1 MKQPGKL
8 AAYLIAILWISPV
21 FTQIASAQ
29 TTSPSAYVY
38 VISKSG
44 TTTYEIDGYSADSN
58 GALTRL
64 AGSPFLKTSKRL
76 IKMAHTSHWLF
87 VSDGKNIHSFSIASS
102 GALKYVSSVDASKY
116 YAFFGETGDNLV
128 LDHTGSTLYSL
139 ALDGTGDNEFQFF
152 NKNSSTGALSFFGST
167 PDDISYGQLVF
178 TGNNQYAYGFGCFQ
192 AESHLYGF
200 KRSVDGTLTRLN
212 LRASMPTSPNGEFCL
227 DTSASNPTNNLAVSM
242 YLDTPAHPFAPP
254 AWLGVYTVDSSGN
267 LTTKSTSANMPTT
280 AVGTVH
286 QMMASPAGNL
296 LAIGG
301 SSGLQIFHF
310 NGSNPITPYT
320 GLLATHELNQILW
333 DSHDHLYGI
342 SSAGRLYSFKI
353 TATGHRQAAGSP
365 Y

>member
-139 ALDGTGDNEFQFF
+139 AIDGSGDNEFQFF
-152 NKNSSTGALSFFGST
+152 NKNSSTGALSFIGSSGST
-167 PDDISYGQLVF
+167 AVYSDLEF
-178 TGNNQYAYGFGCFQ
+178 TGTNQFAYGLLCFLTDPV
-192 AESHLYGF
+192 SYGF
-200 KRSVDGTLTRLN
+200 KRGADGSLTR
-212 LRASMPTSPNGEFCL
+212 
-227 DTSASNPTNNLAVSM
+227 
-242 YLDTPAHPFAPP
+242 
-254 AWLGVYTVDSSGN
+254 
-267 LTTKSTSANMPTT
+267 
-280 AVGTVH
+280 
-286 QMMASPAGNL
+286 
-296 LAIGG
+296 
-301 SSGLQIFHF
+301 F
-310 NGSNPITPYT
+310 N
-320 GLLATHELNQILW
+320 
-333 DSHDHLYGI
+333 
-342 SSAGRLYSFKI
+342 
-353 TATGHRQAAGSP
+353 
-365 Y
+365 